1 MGVCPLPPPRGRAP
15 RHSAFFARAQKQSPR
30 AAATVHKRR
39 RRGFRL
45 LLHPVGHRCAT
56 RPCIKPNL
64 PHGLKRVALG
74 RSEAPTGVFLR
85 GMAGHHP
92 ASGPQYP
99 RRWKRQKRPA
109 ESPIEVPDSE
119 VVGEVLSIVPPD
131 EVAALIAAEFQAAGG
146 LGGGG
151 GGGPRRGAAAPPR
164 PPPALGALGVPQPAP
179 IPPRGISRG
188 HGYARPLPR
197 AALTPPAVP

>member
-1 MGVCPLPPPRGRAP
+1 M
-15 RHSAFFARAQKQSPR
+15 
-30 AAATVHKRR
+30 
-39 RRGFRL
+39 
-45 LLHPVGHRCAT
+45 
-56 RPCIKPNL
+56 
-64 PHGLKRVALG
+64 
-74 RSEAPTGVFLR
+74 R

-146 LGGGG
+146 HGGAVGG
-151 GGGPRRGAAAPPR
+151 WPRPRVAAPPR
-164 PPPALGALGVPQPAP
+164 PPQALGSLGGPHAATLT
-179 IPPRGISRG
+179 PRGISRG